1 MKRVFIIV
9 MCLLSFLLGACA
21 VTTTNAEQT
30 YPLKI
35 WKQNENGKYETL
47 CVVDENTGVNYIVV
61 SGELYDKSVGLAIY
75 PRYNADGSLYVTN
88 LGNYYE

>member
-9 MCLLSFLLGACA
+9 MCLLSFILGACA
-21 VTTTNAEQT
+21 VTTANAEQT

-35 WKQNENGKYETL
+35 WKQNENGKYETMNL
-47 CVVDENTGVNYIVV
+47 VDEDTGVNYIVV
-61 SGELYDKSVGLAIY
+61 SGELYSNSIGLAMC

-88 LGNYYE
+88 